1 MYLLSSF
8 EVTGFLLI
16 YFNTISLVEVD
27 FAHIVLAYKLCSDR
41 ILATWHKSVAH
52 FAHKIFCPIWD
63 ILVSGVRIVVV
74 FSVALLL
81 LDSVFVTKLKCVA
94 IKTL

>member
-1 MYLLSSF
+1 MYLLSGF
-8 EVTGFLLI
+8 EVAGFLLI
-16 YFNTISLVEVD
+16 YFNTISLVEVNLS
-27 FAHIVLAYKLCSDR
+27 HIILAYKLCSDR

-52 FAHKIFCPIWD
+52 FAHKIVFPIWD
-63 ILVSGVRIVVV
+63 ILVSGIRIVVV

-81 LDSVFVTKLKCVA
+81 LDCVFVTKLKCVA